1 MLSIAGGLIYVDLD
15 GELERAINSGLT
27 ARVDDIA
34 ADVAAGNRVIREE
47 EAFAQILGPGNV
59 IIDASASPAPVVL
72 SPEELTRAFRGPLLV
87 DRAVPDL
94 PGLGDR
100 ARLLARPVASP
111 EGWVVVVAGASLDT
125 VVRGR
130 RRLAL
135 ALGLTSPL
143 MATLLSAGGWWLAG
157 AALRPV
163 RRMSE
168 EAEAISLAQAGRR
181 LPEPPGHDEIA
192 QLGQTLN
199 HMLDRIE
206 AAFARERMFLD
217 DASHELRTP
226 ISVLR
231 AELELALLED
241 GDPISLQRALAS
253 ALQEAERLG
262 QLAEDLL
269 VLARTA
275 AGRLPLRCSRVE
287 VRALAEAA
295 VGRFGRG
302 PVTVR
307 VDGPEVMATV
317 DPAGL
322 EQVLSNLVGNAS
334 RFAQEKVCVS
344 VARTQG
350 AVVIT
355 VADDGPGFPAT
366 LLPTAFDRF
375 TRGESARGRDS
386 GGAGLGLAIAAGIVA
401 AHGGTIA
408 ARNGPP
414 LGGAVVE
421 VRIPAD
427 PVAVG

>member
-1 MLSIAGGLIYVDLD
+1 MLAIAGSLIYVDLD
-15 GELERAINSGLT
+15 GELERAIDSGLT

-47 EAFAQILGPGNV
+47 EAFAQILGPGGV
-59 IIDASASPAPVVL
+59 IIDASASGVPAVL
-72 SPEELTRAFRGPLLV
+72 RPEELARAFRAPLRV
-87 DRAVPDL
+87 DRALPDF

-100 ARLLARPVASP
+100 ARLLARPVQSP
-111 EGWVVVVAGASLDT
+111 EGRVVVVVGASLDA

-135 ALGLTSPL
+135 VLGLSSPL
-143 MATLLSAGGWWLAG
+143 MAVLLSAGGWWLAG

-168 EAEAISLAQAGRR
+168 EADAISLAHAGRR
-181 LPEPPGHDEIA
+181 LPQPPGHDEIA

-206 AAFARERMFLD
+206 SAFARERMFLD

-226 ISVLR
+226 ISMLR
-231 AELELALLED
+231 AELELALLEE
-241 GDPISLQRALAS
+241 GDPVALQRALTS
-253 ALQEAERLG
+253 ALQETDRLG
-262 QLAEDLL
+262 QLADDLL

-275 AGRLPLRCSRVE
+275 AGRLPLRRSRVE
-287 VRALAEAA
+287 VRALAQG
-295 VGRFGRG
+295 VVSRLGRG
-302 PVTVR
+302 PATVR
-307 VDGPEVMATV
+307 VDGPEVTATV
-317 DPAGL
+317 DPAGV
-322 EQVLSNLVGNAS
+322 EQVLSNLIGNAS
-334 RFAQEKVCVS
+334 RFARREVCIS
-344 VARTQG
+344 VG
-350 AVVIT
+350 ATDGTVVVV
-355 VADDGPGFPAT
+355 VADDGPGFPPA

-375 TRGESARGRDS
+375 TRGEPARGRDS
-386 GGAGLGLAIAAGIVA
+386 GGAGLGLAIAAGIVT
-401 AHGGTIA
+401 AHGGTIE

-421 VRIPAD
+421 VRIPAE

>member
-15 GELERAINSGLT
+15 GELERAINAGLA

-47 EAFAQILGPGNV
+47 ESFAQILGPGDV
-59 IIDASASPAPVVL
+59 IIDASASGAPAVL
-72 SPEELTRAFRGPLLV
+72 SPEELARAFRGPRRV

-100 ARLLARPVASP
+100 ARLLARPVQSP
-111 EGWVVVVAGASLDT
+111 EGRVVVVAGASLDA

-135 ALGLTSPL
+135 VLGLTSPM
-143 MATLLSAGGWWLAG
+143 MAALLSAGGWWLAG

-231 AELELALLED
+231 AELELALLEE
-241 GDPISLQRALAS
+241 GDPIALQRALAS
-253 ALQEAERLG
+253 ALQETDRLG
-262 QLAEDLL
+262 QLAEGLL

-295 VGRFGRG
+295 VGRVGRG
-302 PVTVR
+302 PATVW

-334 RFAQEKVCVS
+334 RFAHRKVCVS
-344 VARTQG
+344 VARTEG
-350 AVVIT
+350 TVVIV
-355 VADDGPGFPAT
+355 VADDGPGFPPA

-375 TRGESARGRDS
+375 TRGQSARGRDS